1 MSDEL
6 STQIVQV
13 PEANV
18 TIESF
23 QEQVDKLLVYSQARV
38 VICDDD
44 AKGATDDLSMMV
56 SLKKNIE
63 ERRKEYVGPLNDK
76 VKVINNLF
84 KTITE
89 PLEQAD
95 QITRKQVLDYRA
107 EQERQR
113 REAEAINQAKQD
125 IAKREMELNGEI
137 SPDTNTT
144 PVEVPQ
150 APAKVVRGALGSAG
164 TAKVWK
170 WQVEDFAKIPD
181 QFKTTDDKKILKAVQ
196 GGQAIPGIKAWQEE
210 SLRVR

>member
-1 MSDEL
+1 MSDKL
-6 STQIVQV
+6 DTSIIQV

-38 VICDDD
+38 VVCDDD
-44 AKGATDDLSMMV
+44 AKGATDDLSVMS
-56 SLKKNIE
+56 SLKKSIE
-63 ERRKEYVGPLNDK
+63 ERRKEYVSPLNDK

-89 PLEQAD
+89 PLDEAD
-95 QITRKQVLDYRA
+95 KITRKKVLDYRA

-125 IAKREMELNGEI
+125 LARREMELKGEI
-137 SPDTNTT
+137 TVDTK

-150 APAKVVRGALGSAG
+150 PPAKIVRGAMGSAG

-196 GGQAIPGIKAWQEE
+196 GGQAIPGVKAWQEE
-210 SLRVR
+210 TLRVK

>member
-1 MSDEL
+1 MMS
-6 STQIVQV
+6 
-13 PEANV
+13 
-18 TIESF
+18 
-23 QEQVDKLLVYSQARV
+23 
-38 VICDDD
+38 
-44 AKGATDDLSMMV
+44 

-89 PLEQAD
+89 PLDEAD
-95 QITRKQVLDYRA
+95 KITRKKVLDYRA
-107 EQERQR
+107 EQERKR
-113 REAEAINQAKQD
+113 LEAEAINQAKLD

-137 SPDTNTT
+137 SPDTDTK

-150 APAKVVRGALGSAG
+150 APAKIVRGALGSAG

-170 WQVEDFAKIPD
+170 WQVEEFAKIPE

-210 SLRVR
+210 TLRVK

>member
-1 MSDEL
+1 MSEL
-6 STQIVQV
+6 DTSIIQV

-38 VICDDD
+38 VVCDDD
-44 AKGATDDLSMMV
+44 AKGATDDLSVMS

-63 ERRKEYVGPLNDK
+63 ERRKEYVSPLNDK

-89 PLEQAD
+89 PLDEAD
-95 QITRKQVLDYRA
+95 KITRKKVLDYRA

-125 IAKREMELNGEI
+125 LARREMELKGEI
-137 SPDTNTT
+137 TVDTK

-196 GGQAIPGIKAWQEE
+196 GGQSIQGIKAWQEE
-210 SLRVR
+210 TLRVKG

>member
-1 MSDEL
+1 MSEL
-6 STQIVQV
+6 DTSIIQV

-89 PLEQAD
+89 PLDQAD
-95 QITRKQVLDYRA
+95 QITRKKVLDYRA
-107 EQERQR
+107 EQDRQR

-125 IAKREMELNGEI
+125 LARREMELKGEI
-137 SPDTNTT
+137 TVDTK

-196 GGQAIPGIKAWQEE
+196 GGQSIQGIKAWQEE
-210 SLRVR
+210 TLRVKG

>member
-1 MSDEL
+1 MSEL
-6 STQIVQV
+6 DTSIIQV

-23 QEQVDKLLVYSQARV
+23 QEQVKSLLSYSESRV
-38 VICDDD
+38 VVCDDD
-44 AKGATDDLSMMV
+44 AKGATDDLSVMS
-56 SLKKNIE
+56 SLKKNID
-63 ERRKEYVGPLNDK
+63 ERRQEYVSPLNDK

-125 IAKREMELNGEI
+125 IAKREMELKGEI
-137 SPDTNTT
+137 TVDTK

-150 APAKVVRGALGSAG
+150 APAKIVRGALGSAG

>member
-1 MSDEL
+1 MSEL
-6 STQIVQV
+6 DTSIIQV

-95 QITRKQVLDYRA
+95 QITRKKVLDYRA

-125 IAKREMELNGEI
+125 LARREMELKGEI
-137 SPDTNTT
+137 TVDTK

-170 WQVEDFAKIPD
+170 WMTEDFTKIPD